1 MVNELK
7 NKVLSLVENDA
18 RLTKEKIAVMLDK
31 SVDEIAQAIEE
42 LENEGVILGYKALV
56 DWDKTDREYVSAI
69 IELRITPQRDRGFD
83 KVAEMIYTFPE
94 VKSLYLMSGAYDLH
108 VVLEGKTMREVACF
122 VSEKLALID
131 AVLSTST
138 HFVLKKYKDKGV
150 IYDNEETDERGSC
163 LV

>member
-1 MVNELK
+1 MDKLLNLLEK
-7 NKVLSLVENDA
+7 DA
-18 RLTKEKIAVMLDK
+18 RLTPAQIAVMTER
-31 SVDEIAQAIEE
+31 DEGDIKCAIAEFE
-42 LENEGVILGYKALV
+42 KNGTILGYQALV

-94 VKSLYLMSGAYDLH
+94 VKSLYLMSGSYDLH
-108 VVLEGKTMREVACF
+108 VILEGKTMREVASF
-122 VSEKLALID
+122 VSDKLATID

-138 HFVLKKYKDKGV
+138 HYKHKKYKDKGV
-150 IYDNEETDERGSC
+150 IYETEETDGRGSC

>member
-1 MVNELK
+1 MDKLLNLLEK
-7 NKVLSLVENDA
+7 DA
-18 RLTKEKIAVMLDK
+18 RLTPAQLAVMTERDEGDIKRAILEFEK
-31 SVDEIAQAIEE
+31 S
-42 LENEGVILGYKALV
+42 GTILGYQALV

-108 VVLEGKTMREVACF
+108 VVLEGKTMREVASF
-122 VSEKLALID
+122 VSDKLATID
-131 AVLSTST
+131 SVLSTST

-150 IYDNEETDERGSC
+150 IYEAEETDGRGSC